1 MAPSATTDAD
11 IAADAV
17 FSRITAELQKAIAF
31 GLVIVRSRLVVVS
44 RGLIGVRRGL
54 VGVRDRLILIGTCL
68 IGGEQPRQLYRAFL
82 LPVVRP
88 IVKSDGTIAVFFA
101 GHTGLQMGQS
111 AASRRVPVRT
121 TRHAQLSTICYK
133 SLDTLFRNDRYA
145 KYRLLLI
152 SEGAS
157 ARPRAYLKHAKP
169 RRAVVA
175 DRHAN
180 GRSTTDRPGK
190 LRRRPAASPTS
201 TRRQVTDEPRD
212 PGATRRVAAAD
223 ARDAAAHTRD
233 LAAVARDVAADL
245 GDRRWKARH
254 PVSLNVA
261 LQRTDAQ
268 MPPRAAK
275 AREGAAADRRAA
287 ALARASAARERVRAA
302 ADREQA
308 ARDRALAQID
318 RNALLAQLASA
329 DTNRVADG
337 WRQTFWRVFGLSE
350 SPMMLLDQDRR
361 IVALNH
367 ALVEA
372 LGYTRERMLGL
383 RIDSFYDP
391 TEWELLDTHWRV
403 FQRQGSFNGDG
414 AMLHADGDRVRLQY
428 AAHWAQIDGHSLA
441 LYVALHT
448 AARPTRIKTL
458 ALQTGEYLSPRELE
472 VLGWVALGRRAY
484 EIAAELGIA
493 STTVETHVRS
503 AMRKV
508 GARSQAQLV
517 AIACARGLL
526 DPGANAATT

>member
-1 MAPSATTDAD
+1 
-11 IAADAV
+11 
-17 FSRITAELQKAIAF
+17 
-31 GLVIVRSRLVVVS
+31 
-44 RGLIGVRRGL
+44 
-54 VGVRDRLILIGTCL
+54 
-68 IGGEQPRQLYRAFL
+68 
-82 LPVVRP
+82 
-88 IVKSDGTIAVFFA
+88 
-101 GHTGLQMGQS
+101 
-111 AASRRVPVRT
+111 
-121 TRHAQLSTICYK
+121 
-133 SLDTLFRNDRYA
+133 
-145 KYRLLLI
+145 
-152 SEGAS
+152 
-157 ARPRAYLKHAKP
+157 
-169 RRAVVA
+169 
-175 DRHAN
+175 
-180 GRSTTDRPGK
+180 
-190 LRRRPAASPTS
+190 
-201 TRRQVTDEPRD
+201 
-212 PGATRRVAAAD
+212 
-223 ARDAAAHTRD
+223 
-233 LAAVARDVAADL
+233 
-245 GDRRWKARH
+245 
-254 PVSLNVA
+254 
-261 LQRTDAQ
+261 
-268 MPPRAAK
+268 
-275 AREGAAADRRAA
+275 
-287 ALARASAARERVRAA
+287 
-302 ADREQA
+302 
-308 ARDRALAQID
+308 
-318 RNALLAQLASA
+318 
-329 DTNRVADG
+329 
-337 WRQTFWRVFGLSE
+337 
-350 SPMMLLDQDRR
+350 MMLLDQDRR